1 MWGSALL
8 GDEYDLAVQPADDLT
23 KSVLSNLSQHPEFT
37 VITAPIEK
45 SSSLFS
51 NDDIKSYSFAPNGDG
66 WLESTYGKDA
76 NSIIRMCRK
85 MRRLDK
91 DNRESIDAIIDD
103 IRTIKSMEIEATI
116 GNLSWSGGLEDVIKN
131 IGLNDRSL
139 KALRKFG
146 ESRSSSLQ
154 KACQLYLKSM
164 TVLNLLNEKLD
175 WEVDDQ
181 KEWANALQ
189 LKKDARK
196 MWSNTLHQID
206 SISKTDKATLNFI
219 SDELTKSGP
228 LSSRE
233 LVRRGVGTISK
244 SVTPTKVGMLLKM
257 YGEEI
262 DIYKSNSRGDFVKI
276 NSHGLIIKDIWAYAA
291 GFLDADGSIF
301 ITERGEPRAT
311 FIATGDRGR
320 MQCEELHKALG
331 CGRLVLNQRIH
342 KNSVRSQHRLIFSSK
357 NDLRQLLKGILP
369 HLKMKSLQ
377 AKAVLS
383 FVDEKDKMRKDELY
397 RVVTYNNWKDDKK
410 KADSFLSKWGVDAD
424 TIGNYA
430 ESL

>member
-175 WEVDDQ
+175 WGVDDQ

-410 KADSFLSKWGVDAD
+410 KADSFLSKWGVDA
-424 TIGNYA
+424 